1 MISLVSASG
10 CAPAVNIPIV
20 DRGTVSDAGITAA
33 VKTALLN
40 DTRVDATQITVSTQ
54 SGIVRV
60 GGSQPSSEAA
70 AEVVS
75 IVRGVS
81 GVRDVQSSIAIAP
94 AGAADSE
101 PGR

>member
-1 MISLVSASG
+1 
-10 CAPAVNIPIV
+10 VNIPIV
-20 DRGTVSDAGITAA
+20 DRSTVSDAGVTAA

-54 SGIVRV
+54 SGVV
-60 GGSQPSSEAA
+60 SLGGSQPSREAA

-75 IVRGVS
+75 IVRGVA

-94 AGAADSE
+94 AGAAGSD
-101 PGR
+101 PGG